1 MPNNAKRV
9 KLNIW
14 EAVFQLVLLVLVFI
28 FYSFR
33 RNDQTISSFEV
44 GIFLSYVAAAYLIN
58 YFLLPRF
65 LYKKKYV
72 SFAIYVVI
80 VIAAVIYIEEGVL
93 EKIYFANT
101 PRALRFP
108 GVFFNLVSAL
118 PTIVILTGFKFAWDA
133 LTKER
138 QLEELQNAARESELL
153 YLKSQINP
161 HFLFNNLNNL
171 YAHALE
177 QSPKTPEIIL
187 ELSSVLRYMLYECQE
202 RYVPLHKE
210 IDQLKSFVE
219 LSKLQ
224 LEDRG
229 TVSLNFDDAPEHV
242 RIAPLILPVFVE
254 NAFKHS
260 LSSVNDNIEIR
271 IDLHLDES
279 DRLHFLCQNSFS
291 LETNTDDLSKGIGLA
306 NVRKRLELL
315 YPDSHQLHIEPG
327 RDRYQV
333 ELKIDLTNSD
343 QA

>member
-1 MPNNAKRV
+1 MQNNANRV

-14 EAVFQLVLLVLVFI
+14 EAVFHLVLLVLVFI
-28 FYSFR
+28 FYSFDR
-33 RNDQTISSFEV
+33 DDRTISSFEI
-44 GIFLSYVAAAYLIN
+44 GIFLSYVVAAYTIN

-72 SFAIYVVI
+72 HFTVYVVL

-93 EKIYFANT
+93 EKIYFPDT
-101 PRALRFP
+101 RALRFP

-138 QLEELQNAARESELL
+138 QLEELKTAARESELL

-177 QSPKTPEIIL
+177 SSPKTPEIIL

-229 TVSLNFDDAPEHV
+229 TVKLNFDEVPEHFQ
-242 RIAPLILPVFVE
+242 IAPLILPVFVE

-260 LSSVNDNIEIR
+260 LSSVNKDIEIK
-271 IDLHLDES
+271 IDLSLDHNGK
-279 DRLHFLCQNSFS
+279 LHFNCQNSFS
-291 LETNTDDLSKGIGLA
+291 LETNTGDLSKGIGLA

-315 YPDSHQLHIEPG
+315 YPESH
-327 RDRYQV
+327 
-333 ELKIDLTNSD
+333 ELQIKANGDIYEVNLEIDLTNSD
-343 QA
+343 LV